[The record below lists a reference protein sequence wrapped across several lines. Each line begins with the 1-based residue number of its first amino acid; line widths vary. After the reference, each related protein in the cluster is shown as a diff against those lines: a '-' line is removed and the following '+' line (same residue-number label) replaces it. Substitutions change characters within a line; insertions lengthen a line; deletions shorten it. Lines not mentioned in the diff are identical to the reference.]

1 MTVLN
6 DGIRMIKNNKQIN
19 IKKKN
24 THVRVTSYKENSG
37 V

>member
-6 DGIRMIKNNKQIN
+6 DGIRMIKNNKQTN
-19 IKKKN
+19 IKKN
-24 THVRVTSYKENSG
+24 THVRVTSYKEKSG